1 MHKIIVLFFLS
12 FSITSAKSECS
23 SGAISCWPGY
33 SSIKKNA
40 VFIITF
46 YGTSQNI
53 VSQIDSKNHIY
64 LKAGGEKLALLIKE
78 IHKGEFGLTQVLLKP
93 ASELTEGS
101 VYEIFIDSLPPYE
114 ILNRW
119 NPQTKKNERPRW
131 EVSNKRDIE
140 NPKWLKP
147 PTYVSKNV
155 TQFGCGPGKTVNFNF
170 QAGDSSGLLIKT
182 TVKSLQTLKETT
194 FYLDKEEGN
203 QIQVGHGMCSGAF
216 HFDDG
221 DKYEVSFQL
230 MDQSGNLSTKNAKP
244 FRFSRP
250 TITTQS
256 EQDNH

>member
-12 FSITSAKSECS
+12 FSMTTAKSECA
-23 SGAISCWPGY
+23 SGIISCWPGY
-33 SSIKKNA
+33 SPIKKNA
-40 VFIITF
+40 VFVITF

-64 LKAGGEKLALLIKE
+64 LKSGDEKLPLLIKE
-78 IHKGEFGLTQVLLKP
+78 IHKGEFRLTQVLLKP

-114 ILNRW
+114 VLIGW
-119 NPQTKKNERPRW
+119 NPQTKKYARPRW
-131 EVSNKRDIE
+131 EVSNKRGTE
-140 NPKWLKP
+140 NPKWLKT
-147 PTYVSKNV
+147 PTYDSKSV
-155 TQFGCGPGKTVNFNF
+155 TEFGCGPGKTVNFNF
-170 QAGDSSGLLIKT
+170 QAGNSSGILIKT

-194 FYLDKEEGN
+194 FYLDKEED
-203 QIQVGHGMCSGAF
+203 QIRVGHGMCDGAF

-244 FRFSRP
+244 IRFSRP

-256 EQDNH
+256 KQGNH